1 MNNLLGRS
9 KLFIKRNGS
18 TILTVTGGIGAVATT
33 VMAVKATPK
42 ALKTIEAVEEVK
54 GEKLTK
60 LEIIQVAGPIYIPT
74 VLVGVGSLA
83 CIFGANMLNK
93 RQQAAMASA
102 YALLDSSYKQY
113 RNKVKELYDEVV
125 DEKIRSEIAKDHY
138 KEDAP
143 EKAEDG
149 KQLFYEYFSERYF
162 ESTIEDVLRAEAG
175 LNRLIANE
183 CGAYLNEYYELL
195 GLPPTEAGKE
205 LGWSN
210 GILEA
215 MYWTNWVD
223 FDHKKVEMEDGE
235 ECIVISLM
243 QEPVID
249 FAYY

>member
-18 TILTVTGGIGAVATT
+18 TILTVTGGLGAIATT
-33 VMAVKATPK
+33 VMAVQATPK
-42 ALKTIEAVEEVK
+42 ALRTIEAVEEVK

-74 VLVGVGSLA
+74 VLMGVGTLA
-83 CIFGANMLNK
+83 CIFGANMLNQ
-93 RQQAAMASA
+93 RQQASMASA
-102 YALLDSSYKQY
+102 YALLDGSYKEY
-113 RNKVKELYDEVV
+113 RKKVQDLYDISV

-138 KEDAP
+138 KEEEP
-143 EKAEDG
+143 QVSQG
-149 KQLFYEYFSERYF
+149 KELFYDYFSERYF

-175 LNRLIANE
+175 LNKIIANE
-183 CGAYLNEYYELL
+183 CGAYLNEFYELL
-195 GLPPTEAGKE
+195 GIDEIEAGKE

-223 FDHKKVEMEDGE
+223 FNHTQEEMEDGTV
-235 ECIVISLM
+235 CTIITMM